1 MKHKVE
7 TNNDEEVEFSK
18 YMLKGLL
25 PHLRRLDEEQMIEKE
40 REAKIQGIPLLSAII
55 FSFIYFSFYNLIFGC
70 ELQAS
75 HSQS

>member
-1 MKHKVE
+1 MKYKVE

-40 REAKIQGIPLLSAII
+40 REARRRGIPI
-55 FSFIYFSFYNLIFGC
+55 
-70 ELQAS
+70 
-75 HSQS
+75 